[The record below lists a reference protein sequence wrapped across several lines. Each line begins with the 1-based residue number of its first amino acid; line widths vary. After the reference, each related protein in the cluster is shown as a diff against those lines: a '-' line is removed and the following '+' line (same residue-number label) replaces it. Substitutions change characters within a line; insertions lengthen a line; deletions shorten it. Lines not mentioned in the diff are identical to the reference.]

1 MLPIEFINLNKAIK
15 SAGLAILNYYGKQ
28 LQLDHKSTTADY
40 RTIADIEAEKIIIK
54 AIETLFP
61 DYNIFAEEHGKI
73 QKNSLYTFVIDPL
86 DGTNNFVLGVPVFTT
101 SVALMKGKETI
112 YGVINNPITGDI
124 YYAMK
129 GKGAFLNDKQITVSA
144 ENQERNITVSYLCNY
159 ITPKERIIEF
169 KTKLANLDVRR
180 DLDLWAAAF
189 CYCSL
194 ASGKIEAIIN
204 DSMELYDFA
213 AGKLIALEAGAKA
226 TCFSGKNLIDDTAD
240 TFIISNG
247 DIVHSLLVD
256 RVTNSFHKTSE

>member
-15 SAGLAILNYYGKQ
+15 SAGSTLLNYYGKQ
-28 LQLDHKSTTADY
+28 LQLDHKSTSADY
-40 RTIADIEAEKIIIK
+40 RTIADVEAEKIIIK

-61 DYNIFAEEHGKI
+61 DYSIFAEEYGRI

-86 DGTNNFVLGVPVFTT
+86 DGTNNFILGVPVFTS

-112 YGVINNPITGDI
+112 YGVINNPITGDV

-129 GKGAFLNDKQITVSA
+129 GKGAFLNDKQITVSV
-144 ENQERNITVSYLCNY
+144 ENQRRDITVSYFCNY

-169 KTKLANLDVRR
+169 KTKLANLAVRR
-180 DLDLWAAAF
+180 NLDLWAPAF

-204 DSMELYDFA
+204 DGIELYDFA
-213 AGKLIALEAGAKA
+213 AGKLIALEAGAKV
-226 TCFSGKNLIDDTAD
+226 TDFSGTNLIDDTAD
-240 TFIISNG
+240 AFIVSNG
-247 DIVHSLLVD
+247 DVIHSMLVD
-256 RVTNSFHKTSE
+256 HVTNSFHKTQ